1 MFARL
6 QPVRTALA
14 QGKYSELIAW
24 LEFFAAWTLIEMTI
38 WTSGKTQSRLFW
50 ISALFII
57 ASTIVHRPSLRDVGM
72 GYLGLRSTWWVIPAA
87 IALSGAAVFLAW
99 EMGTLHPLFGAVR
112 VATHSSAYFIWAIFQ
127 QFILQSYFFLRLERL
142 VSTRFA
148 VFASAGLFCLVHIPN
163 PVLVAVCLFAGWLAC
178 EIFRRNRN
186 IYAIGVAH
194 AILGLTIAIT
204 VPDHLQRHMR
214 VGIGYY
220 HYHVAQTPAAKAI
233 SGLGLQVPAIPAPA
247 RAAR

>member
-1 MFARL
+1 MFAASQIVSPATGR
-6 QPVRTALA
+6 
-14 QGKYSELIAW
+14 SEFIAW
-24 LEFFAAWTLIEMTI
+24 LEFFGAWALIEMTI
-38 WTSGKTQSRLFW
+38 WTSGKTQLRLFW

-57 ASTIVHRPSLRDVGM
+57 VSTMAHRPSLRDIG
-72 GYLGLRSTWWVIPAA
+72 LGRPGLLSSAWVIPAA
-87 IALSGAAVFLAW
+87 VALSGAAVLLAR
-99 EMGTLHPLFGAVR
+99 EEGTLHPLFGAIGI
-112 VATHSSAYFIWAIFQ
+112 AAHSSAYFIWAVFQ
-127 QFILQSYFFLRLERL
+127 QFILQSYFFLRLEKL

-163 PVLVAVCLFAGWLAC
+163 PVLVAVCLVAGWLAC

-220 HYHVAQTPAAKAI
+220 HYHAI
-233 SGLGLQVPAIPAPA
+233 QQQHQG
-247 RAAR
+247 

>member
-1 MFARL
+1 MFMSSHSVPL
-6 QPVRTALA
+6 KTAIQ
-14 QGKYSELIAW
+14 QGRRSEIIAW
-24 LEFFAAWTLIEMTI
+24 LEIFTAWGLIEMTI

-50 ISALFII
+50 LSALFII
-57 ASTIVHRPSLRDVGM
+57 ASTTAHRPSLRDIGL
-72 GYLGLRSTWWVIPAA
+72 GRPGLRSSFWVIPAA
-87 IALSGAAVFLAW
+87 IALAAAAVFLAW
-99 EMGTLHPLFGAVR
+99 EEGTLHPLFGVVG
-112 VATHSSAYFIWAIFQ
+112 VATHSSGYFIWAVFQ
-127 QFILQSYFFLRLERL
+127 QFILQSYFFLRLEKL

-163 PVLVAVCLFAGWLAC
+163 PVLVVVCLVAGWVAC

-204 VPDHLQRHMR
+204 VPDHIHRHMR

-220 HYHVAQTPAAKAI
+220 HYHVTRQPQ
-233 SGLGLQVPAIPAPA
+233 G
-247 RAAR
+247 

>member
-1 MFARL
+1 MFAASQIVPRATG
-6 QPVRTALA
+6 RTRR
-14 QGKYSELIAW
+14 SEFIAW
-24 LEFFAAWTLIEMTI
+24 LEFFAAWALIEMTI
-38 WTSGKTQSRLFW
+38 WTSGKTQLRLFW

-57 ASTIVHRPSLRDVGM
+57 VSTMAHRPSLRDVG
-72 GYLGLRSTWWVIPAA
+72 LGRTGLLSSAWVIPAA
-87 IALSGAAVFLAW
+87 VALSGAAVLLAW
-99 EMGTLHPLFGAVR
+99 EEGTLHPLFGAIGI
-112 VATHSSAYFIWAIFQ
+112 AAHSSAYFIWAVFQ
-127 QFILQSYFFLRLERL
+127 QFILQSYFFLRLEKL

-163 PVLVAVCLFAGWLAC
+163 PVLVAVCLVAGWLAC

-220 HYHVAQTPAAKAI
+220 HYHAI
-233 SGLGLQVPAIPAPA
+233 QQQHQG
-247 RAAR
+247 